1 MADIGGDGT
10 TTVQKLEGF
19 QIRLQAERS
28 RIMASGVPSLDVLS
42 ITSTISHGPHRFP
55 GHDVNSIA
63 IVLHAHTTDRRS
75 HFLAPSNVSIDHV
88 RN

>member
-10 TTVQKLEGF
+10 TMVRKLEGF

-42 ITSTISHGPHRFP
+42 ITLTISHGPHRFP

-63 IVLHAHTTDRRS
+63 DCLARAYDRSSVALSCAGECQR
-75 HFLAPSNVSIDHV
+75 
-88 RN
+88 

>member
-1 MADIGGDGT
+1 MADIGEDGT
-10 TTVQKLEGF
+10 TMVRKLEGF

-42 ITSTISHGPHRFP
+42 ITLTISHGPHRFP

-63 IVLHAHTTDRRS
+63 DRLARAYDRS
-75 HFLAPSNVSIDHV
+75 SVAFSCAGECQH
-88 RN
+88 